1 MINLSVRLAAA
12 CVLVVLTV
20 GIALGLGWQKWHKPS
35 GAAADQDLVP
45 EEPATPK
52 VLYWYDPMVPNQHFD
67 KPGPSPFMDMDL
79 VPKYAEPEQDVP
91 GLTIPAEVTQ
101 NLGMRIGK
109 VQRGSLGSQLD
120 VTGTLQ
126 FSERNQTMLQ
136 LRAAGFAE
144 KVWPLAVG
152 DRVEVGQAIA
162 QLHFPE
168 WLDAQNELLS
178 QPANDSKKLL
188 QTLRLR
194 LKLLGMPDALI
205 AKIEK
210 TRQPD
215 TQMTF
220 VAPVSGVIT
229 ELGIK
234 TGMTLASGAT
244 LASIYSLDHLW
255 LDAAIPEAQAMNFR
269 TGDRASFFPA
279 DHNAQ
284 PLTGKLEYFLP
295 VVDKASRTLTA
306 RIVLNNPAGKLL
318 PGTSGR
324 VRLSSAN
331 SPQGL
336 LIPAEAV
343 IRTGKRELVMLA
355 EGEGRFRPVEVT
367 AGSEYGDQIHIIEGL
382 TEGQEIVLS
391 GQFLLDSEATL
402 MGVPLQPLSHDG
414 MEMDHD

>member
-1 MINLSVRLAAA
+1 MINLSERFAVASVLA
-12 CVLVVLTV
+12 LLSG
-20 GIALGLGWQKWHKPS
+20 GIALGLGWQSWLNTR
-35 GAAADQDLVP
+35 GAIADQVQVA
-45 EEPATPK
+45 EEPATPN

-67 KPGPSPFMDMDL
+67 KPGPSPFMNMDL

-91 GLTIPAEVTQ
+91 GLTIPAELTQ

-109 VQRGSLGSQLD
+109 AHLAPLESQLD

-152 DRVEVGQAIA
+152 DRVEAGQAIA

-178 QPANDSKKLL
+178 QPKNDSKKLI

-234 TGMTLASGAT
+234 NGMTLASGAT
-244 LASIYSLDHLW
+244 LASIYSLDPLW

-269 TGDRASFFPA
+269 AGDRASFFPA
-279 DHNAQ
+279 DRNAQ

-306 RIVLNNPAGKLL
+306 RIVLNNPDGKLL

-331 SPQGL
+331 AQQGL